1 MWWAKMHNV
10 WLLVQREYS
19 ERVRSRSFMIFTLLM
34 PALMAGSVII
44 PAKLAERKSGGVRHI
59 VVVASNTEIAAAVK
73 QQLLEAEPIPGA
85 SSQPEQPATESYA
98 VDISTAPTEAQRNR
112 LLQQVTDGKIDGFL
126 WLTDEAVKQHKVN
139 YLTRDAADFRQN
151 RKLRN
156 ALATALAKHRLAE
169 MGMSGAEVDAL
180 LTPITLDVVHIEGGK
195 EGASGAV
202 VFGTAV
208 AMVTLLYAVVLIYGI
223 AVMRSVIEEKG
234 SRILEVLLSSVT
246 AKELLAAKI
255 LGVGAV
261 GLTQILIWIA
271 FAVAFAVPGMM
282 VPKSFVSEIH
292 IPTAGLIF
300 FGVFFLLGYFLYSAM
315 YAAIGSMVTTDQ
327 EAQQMQWPAML
338 PILLSIF
345 LMNPVLQQPNSQLA
359 FWLSIVPFFAP
370 ILMLVRVL
378 VEQPP
383 LWQLALCVGLM
394 LATIYGLLSLSS
406 RIYRVGIL
414 MYGKRPTLPELRRWL
429 RYAG

>member
-1 MWWAKMHNV
+1 
-10 WLLVQREYS
+10 
-19 ERVRSRSFMIFTLLM
+19 M
-34 PALMAGSVII
+34 P
-44 PAKLAERKSGGVRHI
+44 
-59 VVVASNTEIAAAVK
+59 
-73 QQLLEAEPIPGA
+73 
-85 SSQPEQPATESYA
+85 
-98 VDISTAPTEAQRNR
+98 
-112 LLQQVTDGKIDGFL
+112 
-126 WLTDEAVKQHKVN
+126 
-139 YLTRDAADFRQN
+139 
-151 RKLRN
+151 
-156 ALATALAKHRLAE
+156 
-169 MGMSGAEVDAL
+169 
-180 LTPITLDVVHIEGGK
+180 
-195 EGASGAV
+195 SGAV
-202 VFGTAV
+202 VFGTTV